1 MKKCPNGHFVGDNVK
16 FCPKCGA
23 PIGQPPMIPLPKTNA
38 NHGNLSKKTI
48 AIFVV
53 AGIAVLS
60 VLFAILGGAA
70 WYFYGY
76 QQDKYS
82 LEGLAK
88 ASVNYDY
95 IDNFHEGL
103 ARVVKGSKYGFIDK
117 MGNEVIPCDFD
128 VIEEEDVDYDF
139 HDGFALVHKGEKAYY
154 INKEGQKAF
163 QLNNYDNLS
172 AFSNGYAA
180 VYKNGKLGYI
190 DTKGNE
196 VIACSLNGYGY
207 GFSEGLAAVMKGD
220 KVGYIDTKGK
230 VVVPFQYEIIDLGEP
245 GQFAEGLAAV
255 CKNERFGYIDKSG
268 NEVVPC
274 KYSIAFDF
282 RDGRALVRKDDKYG
296 YIDKSGK
303 EVIPCSFDEAEFFS
317 EGFAAVSKDGKYY
330 VIDKN
335 GKEVFSL
342 SAYDTGFGS
351 PIFEEG
357 LAPVFRKIGDSH
369 VCGFVDTSGKE
380 VIPCVYTNWPS
391 FSEGLAVVEKDG
403 VYGFVDKKGNN
414 TFDIENEEIRKALQT
429 RIQKEKTKRMH
440 EEEEEQREINRQF
453 IESTPYTS
461 TDSDVST
468 YNSNVDVRPILLEC
482 QNEITTCQREIESL
496 CRTFA
501 ALASDNDIDVMKYGQ
516 MKITFINGVN
526 GWLDNANKAFDKCA
540 RDLQQAGVNDAVS
553 AVNQE
558 KRQFNRA
565 INELK
570 SRTLQQVEMVY

>member
-1 MKKCPNGHFVGDNVK
+1 MAYCKNCGTKLDNGVK
-16 FCPKCGA
+16 FCPNCGT
-23 PIGQPPMIPLPKTNA
+23 PSGSETNQ
-38 NHGNLSKKTI
+38 NSNMNQKKSSKKGFLI
-48 AIFVV
+48 AAIVLLALV
-53 AGIAVLS
+53 AVFLAL
-60 VLFAILGGAA
+60 AALGGAA
-70 WYFYGY
+70 WYFLGN

-103 ARVVKGSKYGFIDK
+103 AIVVKGSKYGFIDK
-117 MGNEVIPCDFD
+117 MGNEVIPCIYDFL
-128 VIEEEDVDYDF
+128 EEQDVDYDF
-139 HDGFALVHKGEKAYY
+139 HDGLALVHKGEKAYY

-207 GFSEGLAAVMKGD
+207 GFSEGLAAVQKEG

-268 NEVVPC
+268 NEVIPC
-274 KYSIAFDF
+274 KYNVALDF
-282 RDGRALVRKDDKYG
+282 SDGMGLVRNEDKWG
-296 YIDKSGK
+296 FVDKSGK
-303 EVIPCSFDEAEFFS
+303 EVIACSFDEADRFS
-317 EGFAAVSKDGKYY
+317 EGYAAVSKGGKYF
-330 VIDKN
+330 VIDKT
-335 GKEVFSL
+335 GKEVLSL
-342 SAYDTGFGS
+342 SAYITGYGYATFH
-351 PIFEEG
+351 EG
-357 LAPVFRKIGDSH
+357 LATVYKKAEDSH

-380 VIPCVYTNWPS
+380 VIPCVYTNWPF

-403 VYGFVDKKGNN
+403 VYGFVDKKGNS
-414 TFDIENEEIRKALQT
+414 TFDIQDVEIRKQ
-429 RIQKEKTKRMH
+429 IQAKIQEKKEARK
-440 EEEEEQREINRQF
+440 EEERRIEEMRFAAEDAGANLAYEEELQNQK
-453 IESTPYTS
+453 
-461 TDSDVST
+461 
-468 YNSNVDVRPILLEC
+468 NVDVTPILLEC